1 MLSPKDIDEK
11 VFKRTMYG
19 YSVDQVEDFLQD
31 VSASYERLYNE
42 NQLAKEKIETLSE
55 AVKKYKAMEE
65 TIKNAI
71 SVAKSDGEEIKK
83 EARAEAEKIIRN
95 AEDNAADIVSKAMGN
110 INELLYQYEQI
121 KRSVEVFKA
130 KVVSLLNT
138 QLDVIKDYSNIQIDD
153 NILAEAQLVF
163 AKTTEDATAKI
174 ESEQTVKNDD
184 EQPTAEI
191 PELKFDENGVY
202 VADK

>member
-1 MLSPKDIDEK
+1 MLNPKDIDEK
-11 VFKRTMYG
+11 VFKKAMYG

-55 AVKKYKAMEE
+55 AVKKYKAMED

-83 EARAEAEKIIRN
+83 EARAEADKIIRN

-174 ESEQTVKNDD
+174 ESEQTMKGD

-202 VADK
+202 VVDK

>member
-1 MLSPKDIDEK
+1 MLNPKDIDEK
-11 VFKRTMYG
+11 VFKRAMYG

-71 SVAKSDGEEIKK
+71 SVAKSDGEDIKK
-83 EARAEAEKIIRN
+83 EARAEADKIIRN

-174 ESEQTVKNDD
+174 ESEQIVKNDD

-191 PELKFDENGVY
+191 PEIKFDENGAY
-202 VADK
+202 VTDK

>member
-11 VFKRTMYG
+11 VFKKAMYG

-55 AVKKYKAMEE
+55 GVKKYKAMEE